1 MELATVAPLVLP
13 IDPSGTAFEGFL
25 SPSSADGSQEAVAAL
40 WLRLTGVAP
49 VGPARLRTARL
60 EVNAPLA
67 ALLDGHHELVAE
79 RLRESGSLPDFLLEL
94 RSIVDQAY
102 LATSAARAGVR
113 APVAAPNRTAAFF
126 SSLREEVLAVGWERV
141 ANLAPDL
148 SALTLRLADMRGRQ
162 HELRLA
168 LPPGYPAVPPAA
180 AADLPL
186 PFEPRWGGD
195 GGGLPQLV
203 RQFEEA
209 LERHQEFWAH
219 LDDLDAHAWVIEPH
233 NPPRSCTHRRLALGG
248 HVTLSVTLDPLRP
261 SAPPAWQ
268 LMGADAAVA
277 PLRQR
282 LHAHTAARWREGAL
296 LRHNLEAVLE
306 LDLPAREGGDAG
318 GGAGGDDASVEC
330 SICYAYRLPL
340 PGGQEGE
347 GDVPDI
353 ACANPHCAKPY
364 HRVCLVEW
372 LNADTSTRTSLNTL
386 FGACPFCS
394 EAITVRITAA

>member
-186 PFEPRWGGD
+186 PFEPR
-195 GGGLPQLV
+195 
-203 RQFEEA
+203 
-209 LERHQEFWAH
+209 
-219 LDDLDAHAWVIEPH
+219 
-233 NPPRSCTHRRLALGG
+233 LALGG

-347 GDVPDI
+347 GEARGDVPDI